1 MKSRRLR
8 RPSERNLTIYR
19 EAIIDGRTYAE
30 VARDYQLC
38 AWRIQEICRQVEKYF
53 GRLPTD
59 ERPYLTRPE
68 RDLQLRNEY
77 IEQLTHLRQQA
88 MLEWHASREVQESLR
103 VSTEEPAGAPASSG
117 SGTGRMGKRTATTSR
132 SKRRG
137 NVSALALAM
146 RAVDRIFKLRGGHD
160 ALLTVETF
168 DDLKQLPPEER
179 DQLYLDWVLNHL
191 REMGY
196 SIDRQPPGPPRI
208 DPPRLVAPEPLVPVS
223 PPSEAS
229 PVSPIELP

>member
-1 MKSRRLR
+1 MKPRPLR
-8 RPSERNLTIYR
+8 RPTERNLTIYR
-19 EAIIDGRTYAE
+19 EAIIDGRTYRD
-30 VARDYQLC
+30 VARDHQLS
-38 AWRIQEICRQVEKYF
+38 AYRIQEICTQVEKYL
-53 GRLPTD
+53 GRLATD
-59 ERPYLTRPE
+59 KRPYLTRPE

-88 MLEWHASREVQESLR
+88 MLEWHASREMQESLR
-103 VSTEEPAGAPASSG
+103 ISTEEPAGDPASRG
-117 SGTGRMGKRTATTSR
+117 PGTGRVGKRTATTSR

-160 ALLTVETF
+160 ALLTVETS

-179 DQLYLDWVLNHL
+179 DQLYLEWVLNHL
-191 REMGY
+191 RDMGY
-196 SIDRQPPGPPRI
+196 SIYRQPPRPPQA
-208 DPPRLVAPEPLVPVS
+208 DPPRLVPPDPLVPAS

-229 PVSPIELP
+229 PLPPIELP